1 MWEALLF
8 QLTFIGIDNMGRIL
22 QKQIN
27 DFSLGMTNESR
38 EPDTRYAQLLKNF
51 DAHTYKR
58 KLVPFRSSEDGD
70 DAGNTS
76 KKKNFCVALRTGTTY
91 SLYALGVKSGAT
103 TAEVLYKDLT
113 IGAANDLDDSAWAAT
128 GAAAKYQSAS
138 GATDFNL
145 FVYYR
150 KVGRIFGAKAGTTIW
165 AYDPAGTAVF
175 LEDGTGNSLSVTYT
189 NIAQGL
195 VHSKDDILYVP
206 YDNKIAKNDNG
217 TWTAVA
223 LTLPTHLKIT
233 SISEYGNH
241 LAIACAPLSGIGES
255 IVYLWNRDETTT
267 VLSQSIPWGEGNL
280 TILEEIEGFL
290 VGVSYVGTSNVNFEQ
305 KAIFKYYAGSKPITF
320 KELVN
325 ETTFDD
331 SPNDTPLTKQK
342 VNNYLYFSMK
352 ITLNGV
358 IQHGVWKVGRTK
370 SGTFSI
376 AMDRTWNNDT
386 EAVAADEV
394 FSFILVGDYMFIAYA
409 DGGTHDV
416 SKTDNT
422 NLHAI
427 TAAYETVVL
436 DDGDTSITKKLLQ
449 VTILH
454 EALPSN
460 GSVVVKYKKDNE
472 TSFTTILTSTTANSL
487 RKTAINI
494 ESSGN
499 NLPTYKEITF
509 RIESTA
515 AVAGT
520 TGGIGVITGLKY
532 KAEVI
537 NDDVAN

>member
-1 MWEALLF
+1 
-8 QLTFIGIDNMGRIL
+8 MGLIIT
-22 QKQIN
+22 KQIN
-27 DFSLGMTNESR
+27 DFSLGMTNEAR
-38 EPDTRYAQLLKNF
+38 DPDTRYAQLIKNF

-76 KKKNFCVALRTGTTY
+76 KKKNFCVALRTGTTH

-103 TAEVLYKDLT
+103 TAEVLYKNLT
-113 IGAANDLDDSAWAAT
+113 AGVGGLGDNTWAAT

-165 AYDPAGTAVF
+165 VYDPAGSADF
-175 LEDGTGNSLSVTYT
+175 LEDGTGNSLTVTYT

-195 VHSKDDILYVP
+195 VHSKDDVLYVP

-217 TWTAVA
+217 SWTAVA
-223 LTLPTHLKIT
+223 LTLPSHLKIT
-233 SISEYGNH
+233 SVAEYGNA

-290 VGVSYVGTSNVNFEQ
+290 VGISYVGTNATTLEQ
-305 KAIFKYYAGSKPITF
+305 KAVFKYYAGSKPVTF
-320 KELVN
+320 QELVN

-331 SPNDTPLTKQK
+331 SPNDTPLAKQK

-358 IQHGVWKVGRTK
+358 IEHGIWKIGRTK
-370 SGTFSI
+370 SGTFSLVF
-376 AMDRTWNNDT
+376 DRTWDNDT
-386 EAVAADEV
+386 APVAADEV
-394 FSFILVGDYMFIAYA
+394 FSFFLIGDYMFIAYA
-409 DGGTHDV
+409 DGGTHNV
-416 SKTDNT
+416 SKTDDT
-422 NLHAI
+422 NLHAV
-427 TAAYETVVL
+427 TAAYETEIL
-436 DDGDTSITKKLLQ
+436 NDGDVSITKKLLG
-449 VTILH
+449 VTIQH
-454 EALPSN
+454 EALPAN
-460 GSVVVKYKKDNE
+460 GSVVVKYKKDEE
-472 TSFTTILTSTTANSL
+472 TTFTTILTNTTANSL

-494 ESSGN
+494 ESSGA

-520 TGGIGVITGLKY
+520 TGDIGAITGLKY
-532 KAEVI
+532 KSEI
-537 NDDVAN
+537 ILDDKLN